1 MSALIG
7 NGRPSVVWSIA
18 AEKRKIETMARLRR
32 YVEWMNRSR
41 RTDRVAYVTKE
52 WNLPKPLAGAEW
64 QLDTRF
70 KLADELVRDPDLKT
84 IVKAAHEKGAEVVI
98 QRLSL
103 PDFGMASVAHLRET
117 LGPRKKPF

>member
-7 NGRPSVVWSIA
+7 NGRPSVACSIS
-18 AEKRKIETMARLRR
+18 AEKRKIETMSKLRR
-32 YVEWMNRSR
+32 YVEWMNRGR

-52 WNLPKPLAGAEW
+52 WNLPKPLPGAEW

-84 IVKAAHEKGAEVVI
+84 IVKAALEKGAEVVI
-98 QRLSL
+98 QR
-103 PDFGMASVAHLRET
+103 DR
-117 LGPRKKPF
+117 

>member
-1 MSALIG
+1 
-7 NGRPSVVWSIA
+7 
-18 AEKRKIETMARLRR
+18 MARLRR

-52 WNLPKPLAGAEW
+52 WNLPKPLPGAEW

-84 IVKAAHEKGAEVVI
+84 IVKAALEKGAEVVI